1 MFALRSLLY
10 RPVAAPFRAFSTS
23 APATATFNQVIRGAR
38 KPQPARKPV
47 SPAMSTTGN
56 PCMKG
61 VCLKVTV
68 MNPKKPNS
76 ADRKVARVRLSNDK
90 VVTAYIPGEGRFLL
104 DFPIIYGK
112 RYRNGQF

>member
-1 MFALRSLLY
+1 MFTALRPLLGAF
-10 RPVAAPFRAFSTS
+10 RPAGIPVRTFTTS
-23 APATATFNQVIRGAR
+23 PTLLATFNQVMRGAR

-47 SPAMSTTGN
+47 SPAMSTTGK

-61 VCLKVTV
+61 VCLKVTI

-90 VVTAYIPGEGRFLL
+90 VITAYIPGEGKALVL
-104 DFPIIYGK
+104 VWG
-112 RYRNGQF
+112 